1 MMKLNLLA
9 IVLCIAVLQHSSQEK
24 CKKRK

>member
-9 IVLCIAVLQHSSQEK
+9 IVLCIAVVQHSSQEK